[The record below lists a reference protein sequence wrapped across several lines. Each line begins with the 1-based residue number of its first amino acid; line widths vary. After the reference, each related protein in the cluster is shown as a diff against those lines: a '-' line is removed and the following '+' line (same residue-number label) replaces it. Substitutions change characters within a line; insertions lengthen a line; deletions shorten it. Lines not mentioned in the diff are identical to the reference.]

1 MTDLSTAT
9 TDVVAAPASLRR
21 YPLDVEHLGI
31 RIAVPLLAFAALI
44 LGGWLIP
51 QLLEALGLRSTVV
64 GFLQLP
70 LIVGAA
76 IGGAY
81 LGDRLLKGRWLS
93 GRELRLDESCLVMR
107 EKDGTENQI
116 VWDERVNVL
125 AWRFTVAR
133 RGRVPK
139 GYVCLALQFIQD
151 EQQVTFYGFVNPK
164 QVDSLPSVDVFTPL
178 AGRATL
184 KDERLSLRVAGQ
196 QRRLLQA
203 EDERW
208 RQGGELTA
216 DDFIDLWTRLQ
227 DRQLAFQG

>member
-1 MTDLSTAT
+1 MTELSAAT
-9 TDVVAAPASLRR
+9 TDTSAMSVGLRR

-31 RIAVPLLAFAALI
+31 RIAVPLLALVAL
-44 LGGWLIP
+44 LLAWWLVP
-51 QLLEALGLRSTVV
+51 MLLEALGLRSTLV

-93 GRELRLDESCLVMR
+93 GRELRLDDASLVMQ
-107 EKDGTENQI
+107 EKDGTQKHI
-116 VWDERVNVL
+116 AFDERVNVL

-139 GYVCLALQFIQD
+139 GYVCLALQFLQD
-151 EQQVTFYGFVNPK
+151 EQLVTFYSFVNPK
-164 QVDSLPSVDVFTPL
+164 QVDSLPNVEAFTPL
-178 AGRATL
+178 AGRSTL
-184 KDERLSLRVAGQ
+184 KDERLNMRVAGQ

-208 RQGGELTA
+208 RQGGELTP
-216 DDFIDLWTRLQ
+216 DDFADLWARLQ